1 MKKLYQVIF
10 KEDKEVLDFLVECTE
25 HFGVED
31 WEPSYVPKSIKEQYF
46 NDDEDEEDYEEDY
59 FSKEDYEALLDRY
72 KKAKKLYLALEKR
85 NIYGEEGRTY
95 IDALLS
101 DFEETTGIPRDQI
114 DYYQWSPYKS

>member
-25 HFGVED
+25 HFGEED
-31 WEPSYVPKSIKEQYF
+31 WEPNHVPKSIKEQYF
-46 NDDEDEEDYEEDY
+46 DNDEEEEDYEEDY
-59 FSKEDYEALLDRY
+59 EALLNRY

-85 NIYGEEGRTY
+85 NIYGEEGRAY